1 MKDKEMARSYTQLRE
16 DYRFDGSIFSQEP
29 ERIARVKWIIDN
41 RLTDVERILILLYV
55 DRQSYRKLAKELTI
69 SHQTL
74 AKEIRKIKAKILAEY
89 EKMTTNQTAK

>member
-1 MKDKEMARSYTQLRE
+1 MKDKEVARSYTQLRE

-29 ERIARVKWIIDN
+29 DKVARLKWIIDN

-74 AKEIRKIKAKILAEY
+74 AKEIRRIKAKILTEY
-89 EKMTTNQTAK
+89 ETLQNNGTD

>member
-89 EKMTTNQTAK
+89 EKMTTNQKEK

>member
-1 MKDKEMARSYTQLRE
+1 MARSYTQLRE

-89 EKMTTNQTAK
+89 EKLTTNHTEK

>member
-1 MKDKEMARSYTQLRE
+1 MKDKEVARSYTQLRE

-29 ERIARVKWIIDN
+29 DKVARLKWIIDN

-74 AKEIRKIKAKILAEY
+74 AKEIRRIKAKILTEY
-89 EKMTTNQTAK
+89 EHLH

>member
-1 MKDKEMARSYTQLRE
+1 MARSYTQLRE

-29 ERIARVKWIIDN
+29 ERIARLKWIIDN

-89 EKMTTNQTAK
+89 EKLTTKNHD